1 MMRSFSSAVS
11 GMRTQMAFMDTVANN
26 IANVSTTAFKAS
38 RARFADMFYQTLNGG
53 TGPSDDGLGGINP
66 TQMGLGVRLSGVDNL
81 MTQGALRATG
91 NPLDL
96 GIEGEGFFALSDG
109 SDSEVVYYT
118 RDGAFNLDANGDLVS
133 GANGM
138 KVLDDSGS
146 PINVPP
152 GTYSAITVQP
162 NGAIIGVPTD
172 GSDPVTIA
180 TLRITTFS
188 NPGGLAKAGDNL
200 YRESAASGDPQDGT
214 ANSTDIGSG
223 LVRAGVLESSNVD
236 LAQEFSNM
244 ISAQRGFQ
252 ANSRVI
258 STSDE
263 ILGDLVNIKR

>member
-38 RARFADMFYQTLNGG
+38 RARFADMFYQTLNNGD
-53 TGPSDDGLGGINP
+53 GPGDDLGGINP
-66 TQMGLGVRLSGVDNL
+66 TQIGLGVRLSGVDTF

-91 NPLDL
+91 EPLDL
-96 GIEGEGFFALSDG
+96 GIEGEGFFAVTDG
-109 SDSEVVYYT
+109 TNTYYT
-118 RDGAFNLDANGDLVS
+118 RDGAFNFDAEGNFVS
-133 GANGM
+133 RATGM
-138 KVLDDSGS
+138 KVLSADGEPITVDDLDQ
-146 PINVPP
+146 
-152 GTYSAITVQP
+152 YSAVSVGPDGMIK
-162 NGAIIGVPTD
+162 GVLAD
-172 GSDPVTIA
+172 GSGTEEIGGPIGIA
-180 TLRITTFS
+180 TFP
-188 NPGGLAKAGDNL
+188 NPGGLTKSGDNL
-200 YRESAASGDPQDGT
+200 YRASAASGEASDM
-214 ANSTDIGSG
+214 TDTDRAVGII
-223 LVRAGVLESSNVD
+223 RAGVLEGSNVD